1 VSKTRVSATPVA
13 NLQQISM
20 TPLANI
26 ATGTAG
32 VDDIDGKFATGIN
45 DTGSKPV
52 STTTGANN
60 RKIITLVTP

>member
-1 VSKTRVSATPVA
+1 
-13 NLQQISM
+13 M
-20 TPLANI
+20 TTLANI

-45 DTGSKPV
+45 DTGGKPV

>member
-1 VSKTRVSATPVA
+1 
-13 NLQQISM
+13 M
-20 TPLANI
+20 TTLANI

-45 DTGSKPV
+45 DTGGKPV

-60 RKIITLVTP
+60 YHTGDTLKRT